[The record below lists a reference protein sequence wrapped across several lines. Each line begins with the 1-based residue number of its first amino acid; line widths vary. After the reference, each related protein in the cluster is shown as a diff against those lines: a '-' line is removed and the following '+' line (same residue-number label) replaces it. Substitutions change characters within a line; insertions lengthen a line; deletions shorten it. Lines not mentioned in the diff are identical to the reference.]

1 MNWNELKALDQLEEI
16 KKESAEKL
24 VLIFKHSTRCNVSR
38 MTLDRLERQWQASA
52 LPNVMIFYLDLLRFR
67 DISNA
72 VAEQFNVEHHSPQV
86 LLISNG
92 KSVLDLS
99 HFEIDL
105 DAIRKSVMENSTGT
119 HAKG

>member
-52 LPNVMIFYLDLLRFR
+52 LPNVSIFYLDLLRFR

-72 VAEQFNVEHHSPQV
+72 IAEQFNVEHHSPQI
-86 LLISNG
+86 LLISNR

-99 HFEIDL
+99 HYEIEF
-105 DAIRKSVMENSTGT
+105 DAIRKSVMENSAGT
-119 HAKG
+119 RVQR